1 MVHRLVCR
9 VVGGGALYSLHG
21 IAYCPLT
28 GFRSL
33 EFDMASLH
41 PITWWVVDDELLR
54 FAWWNGNFA
63 SILSSID
70 FYFS

>member
-9 VVGGGALYSLHG
+9 VVGGGALCSLHG

-41 PITWWVVDDELLR
+41 PITC
-54 FAWWNGNFA
+54 G
-63 SILSSID
+63 
-70 FYFS
+70 